1 MAGENRKIKL
11 FVPGR
16 LCLFGEH
23 SDWAGGYRTTNAEL
37 EPGHAIV
44 TGLEQ
49 GIYATAYRSK
59 DFRVINRLGEN
70 NTAGQVE
77 ANSQRE
83 TYISGENA
91 GTGADPDK
99 TMVADEF
106 SCPMDFKKLR
116 ETAKEGGYF
125 SYVAGVASYIDEWYR
140 VDGVTIEIT
149 DMTLPMKSGLSSSA
163 AICVLV
169 ARAFNELYDLQLN
182 TLGIMNI
189 AYLGEQRTPSRCG
202 RLDQACA
209 FGVRPVN
216 MTFDGN
222 EILVD
227 RMVVGA
233 PLYYVFADLMAHKD
247 TVRILSDLNS
257 GFPFARSDEDKAIQE
272 ALGVENTEINK
283 RAVEYIASG
292 DTKALGALM
301 VEAQEL
307 FDRKVA
313 PKSPDELASPVLHAA
328 LSDPEIIK
336 LTYGRKGVGSQGDG
350 TVQFLA
356 KDEETQKQLMAYLK
370 DVKGMNCYKLTLQPG
385 SLVKKAVIPLAG
397 FGTRLYPETRGVKK
411 AFLPVPDRD
420 GLLKPSILILLEE
433 LDEIGIE
440 SICLVVGKDE
450 EQYYRDFFQNPLPM
464 QHYEKLPK
472 KAQAYDDKIRR
483 IGAKI
488 TFAYQEEMLGFGHA
502 VYQTA
507 GFASGE
513 PVLMLLGDTIYKSN
527 TAEPCTKQLL
537 HQFDLLGQSV
547 VSVHRIPLSEVNS
560 YGIFAGSWE
569 DNEKTVI
576 DLDRIFEKPTEVYAS
591 DYLGM
596 PMDNNGEESGYYAA
610 FGAYVITPEVYDEL
624 GEMVK
629 EYEARRADG
638 SVAGEVEFTEALRRV
653 MEKQGMYAFVPQGES
668 FDTGNVAAYMDTIAR
683 YGR

>member
-1 MAGENRKIKL
+1 MEKKVKL

-23 SDWAGGYRTTNAEL
+23 SDWAGGYRSINASI

-49 GIYATAYRSK
+49 GIYATAYRSR
-59 DFRVINRLGEN
+59 DFCVINRLKDKN
-70 NTAGQVE
+70 KSQVE
-77 ANSQRE
+77 E
-83 TYISGENA
+83 
-91 GTGADPDK
+91 D
-99 TMVADEF
+99 VF

-116 ETAKEGGYF
+116 ETAKGGGYF

-140 VDGVTIEIT
+140 VDGVTIEID

-182 TLGIMNI
+182 TLGLMNI

-216 MTFDGN
+216 MTFDAN
-222 EILVD
+222 EIMVD

-257 GFPFARSDEDKAIQE
+257 GYPFARSKEDEELHE
-272 ALGVENTEINK
+272 ALGADNK
-283 RAVEYIASG
+283 RIIERATEYIASG
-292 DTKALGALM
+292 DSKALGALM

-313 PKSPDELASPVLHAA
+313 PKSKEELSSPVLHAT
-328 LSDPEIIK
+328 LNDPEIIS

-356 KDEETQKQLMAYLK
+356 KDEDAQKKLIEYLK
-370 DVKGMNCYKLTLQPG
+370 NVKHMNCYKLTLQAG
-385 SLVKKAVIPLAG
+385 SLVKKAVIPVAG

-411 AFLPVPDRD
+411 EFCPVPDKD
-420 GLLKPSILILLEE
+420 GLLKPAILILLEE
-433 LDEIGIE
+433 LDSIGIE
-440 SICLVVGKDE
+440 SICLIINRDE
-450 EQYYRDFFQNPLPM
+450 EQYYRDFFLKPLSM
-464 QHYEKLPK
+464 EHYEKLPR
-472 KAQAYDDKIRR
+472 KAQAYEEKIRR
-483 IGAKI
+483 IGEKL
-488 TFAYQEEMLGFGHA
+488 TFVYQEEMLGFGHA
-502 VYQTA
+502 VYQAA
-507 GFASGE
+507 GFINGE

-527 TAEPCTKQLL
+527 TKEPCTKQLL
-537 HQFDLLGQSV
+537 KAYDLYNQPIV
-547 VSVHRIPLSEVNS
+547 AVHRIPLSEVNS
-560 YGIFAGSWE
+560 YGIFAGSFE
-569 DNEKTVI
+569 DKDKQVI
-576 DLDRIFEKPTEVYAS
+576 TLDRIAEKPTEVYAA
-591 DYLGM
+591 DYLAM
-596 PMDNNGEESGYYAA
+596 PLDSKGEETGYYAA
-610 FGAYVITPEVYDEL
+610 FGAYVITPDVFDEL
-624 GEMVK
+624 SDMIS
-629 EYEARRADG
+629 EYEKDESKAG
-638 SVAGEVEFTEALRRV
+638 SGKEIEFTEALKRV
-653 MEKQGMYAFVPQGES
+653 MEKRGMYAFVPDGES
-668 FDTGNVAAYMDTIAR
+668 FDIGNVAAYKNTVANFDAKNTDL
-683 YGR
+683 